1 MGSGRRRLGSGRYGS
16 RRRLLAISSAIR
28 RRSRWRSDY
37 RRTRL
42 TWRRHDLDSGRDDRC
57 CWRAGSAA
65 RLSYTRLH
73 CGQCRSVNRL
83 ARIGRKRTLPHR
95 KTYRRGWRLA
105 LRNKTRLHNLGWH
118 RALCGGTPHAGRRW
132 SHGCER
138 SDGRSND
145 RCLRHAR
152 RSAGHGL
159 RLHESG
165 GGYSDDR
172 ARHPLVHID
181 GVSNSRVAVAVVIVV
196 DDGCVVNDRIAHV
209 HVGEVFTAD
218 GVCGAIHLTRA
229 KREPAHGTDIAR

>member
-1 MGSGRRRLGSGRYGS
+1 MGSGRHSS

-28 RRSRWRSDY
+28 RRSRWRSDNGCAG
-37 RRTRL
+37 L

-95 KTYRRGWRLA
+95 KTYGRGWRLA

-118 RALCGGTPHAGRRW
+118 RALCGGTAHAGRRW
-132 SHGCER
+132 SHGCQCGDR
-138 SDGRSND
+138 RGND

-165 GGYSDDR
+165 GRHGNDR

-181 GVSNSRVAVAVVIVV
+181 GVRNRRVAVAIVVVV
-196 DDGCVVNDRIAHV
+196 DDGRVVDDRIADV
-209 HVGEVFTAD
+209 YVGEVFTAD
-218 GVCGAIHLTRA
+218 GVGRAIHLTRA
-229 KREPAHGTDIAR
+229 KREPAHRTDIAR